1 MPALASLSVSVADNT
16 LAEATTDGM
25 AVKVSPLKN
34 GITSLVVTANS
45 NGKEVTKEV
54 PLRITAFGGVED
66 NLSSEFNAY
75 VSGSQIV
82 VSGIA
87 DGSAEI
93 YNLSGVLVGKFAVDG
108 ETVYGTEN
116 LASGV
121 YVVKVSDNSHSK
133 LYKVVIK

>member
-1 MPALASLSVSVADNT
+1 
-16 LAEATTDGM
+16 M
-25 AVKVSPLKN
+25 AVKVSPLMN

-66 NLSSEFNAY
+66 NLASEFNAY
-75 VSGSQIV
+75 VLGSQIV
-82 VSGIA
+82 VSGVA

-93 YNLSGVLVGKFAVDG
+93 YNLSGALVGKFAVDG

-121 YVVKVSDNSHSK
+121 YVVKVSDNFHSK